1 MKKVILGLA
10 VMAAVLVSC
19 KDETKDKVEETTEAV
34 GAEVEQKMDTAAA
47 KIDFLVLVFLCFFVF
62 FCGYSFFN

>member
-10 VMAAVLVSC
+10 MMAAVLVSC

-34 GAEVEQKMDTAAA
+34 GAEV
-47 KIDFLVLVFLCFFVF
+47 
-62 FCGYSFFN
+62 